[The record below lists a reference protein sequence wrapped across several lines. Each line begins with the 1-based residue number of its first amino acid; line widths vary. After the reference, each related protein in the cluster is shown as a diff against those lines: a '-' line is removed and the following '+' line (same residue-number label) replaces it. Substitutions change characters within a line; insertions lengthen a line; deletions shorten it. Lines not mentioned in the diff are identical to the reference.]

1 VKCRSSIGVSSM
13 VGRDEVY
20 VELLK
25 NSMIE
30 MQAQVVVDILQTY
43 MIKG

>member
-1 VKCRSSIGVSSM
+1 M

-43 MIKG
+43 MIKGWLIH

>member
-1 VKCRSSIGVSSM
+1 
-13 VGRDEVY
+13 
-20 VELLK
+20 LLK

-43 MIKG
+43 MIKGWLIH